1 MMLAMVC
8 GCSGLALTAPEI
20 AFIREAQ
27 PWGFILFK
35 RNVADRDQV
44 RALTAAFRSL
54 VARAD
59 APVLIDQ
66 EGGRVQRLG
75 PPGWPAYPSAAS
87 FDATIGDPAAAL
99 DASRLA
105 ARLIAHDLIEVGV
118 NVNCAPVLD
127 LAQPGASAVI
137 GSRAYSSDPARV
149 AAFGRAVAEGFL
161 AGGVAPVVKHMPG
174 HGRALVDSHFE
185 LPLVDASLDD
195 LSATDFAPFAALA
208 DLPIAMT
215 AHVVYRSIDA
225 SRAATISPDVV
236 GRVMRGLIGFDG
248 LIVSDDLS
256 MKALGGSFAERAR
269 GAFAAGVDVALH
281 CNGDLDE
288 ANAVA
293 GACPP
298 LAGVALRRANAVL
311 ARIAGGPQTLDVE
324 AARAQLAQAF
334 GAAVAV

>member
-1 MMLAMVC
+1 MMVAMIC
-8 GCSGLALTAPEI
+8 GCSGLALTPSEI

-54 VARAD
+54 VGRAD

-75 PPGWPAYPSAAS
+75 PPIWPAYPSAAS
-87 FDATIGDPAAAL
+87 FDATIGDPAAPLGA
-99 DASRLA
+99 ARLA
-105 ARLIAHDLIEVGV
+105 ARLIAHDLIDVGV

-149 AAFGRAVAEGFL
+149 AAFGRAVADGFL
-161 AGGVAPVVKHMPG
+161 AGGVLPVVKHMPG

-185 LPLVDASLDD
+185 LPLVDASLED
-195 LSATDFAPFAALA
+195 LKASDFVPFAALA
-208 DLPIAMT
+208 DLPMAMT
-215 AHVVYRSIDA
+215 AHVVYRAIDA

-269 GAFAAGVDVALH
+269 GVFAAGVDIALH
-281 CNGDLDE
+281 CNGGLDE
-288 ANAVA
+288 AGAVA
-293 GACPP
+293 GACPQ
-298 LAGVALRRANAVL
+298 LAGEALRRATSAL
-311 ARIAGGPQTLDVE
+311 ARIAPAPEPLDIN
-324 AARAQLAQAF
+324 AARAQLAEAF
-334 GAAVAV
+334 GAAVGV